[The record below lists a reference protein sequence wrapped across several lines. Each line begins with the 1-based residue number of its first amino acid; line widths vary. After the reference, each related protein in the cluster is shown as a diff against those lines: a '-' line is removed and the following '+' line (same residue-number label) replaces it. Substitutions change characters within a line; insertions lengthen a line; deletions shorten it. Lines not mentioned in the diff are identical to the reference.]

1 MISCRGLVVMYWS
14 VFKLCFRAWIRVW
27 TQKYINIPDTM
38 FLIFRREFLFFYD
51 IYFLFLMQ
59 LLVFQ
64 IQLKYLAEGMQEIH
78 KGLEIV
84 EQELSFSDSE
94 GSSSGVFH
102 KVKINFPGSCAS
114 VFFICRSSLIS
125 IYWIVIPPFYWLK
138 LFEYLVG

>member
-1 MISCRGLVVMYWS
+1 
-14 VFKLCFRAWIRVW
+14 
-27 TQKYINIPDTM
+27 
-38 FLIFRREFLFFYD
+38 
-51 IYFLFLMQ
+51 MQ

-102 KVKINFPGSCAS
+102 KVKINFPGSCVS
-114 VFFICRSSLIS
+114 VFFSCRSSLIS
-125 IYWIVIPPFYWLK
+125 IY
-138 LFEYLVG
+138 